1 MVEQLGTKLP
11 LPVEVAQFGYETQDG
26 FFKIAGG
33 TKPRVGHGGMVFVT
47 DNGNCI
53 YDCHF
58 PAGIGNAAEIE
69 SALRLRGDCGE
80 RAISGDGFDCA
91 YRE

>member
-1 MVEQLGTKLP
+1 MRGRVVEQLGKSP

-26 FFKIAGG
+26 FLRSLGAEPKL
-33 TKPRVGHGGMVFVT
+33 RVGPGGMVFVT

-69 SALRLRGDCGE
+69 SALD
-80 RAISGDGFDCA
+80 
-91 YRE
+91 